1 VPSSLSRVSP
11 WSAGDQ
17 PTRTAKLNEGVEVK
31 PSGTT
36 TTVERYGERMVRGQA
51 CTGAGCGP
59 PVVQRFAAKPAAQPA
74 HDSEAALDPSAVS
87 GTPEPAGHAAD
98 VSGAWCSM
106 RNDVVGDHLLRWAE
120 DLVDLSRRN
129 RLLYFRHYKS
139 GSLRFA
145 QDPSHVE
152 AKLGRGWYFFLPPN
166 PPDDPDEPF
175 DQGEPKDN
183 ELVVDMSPPRYGPMI
198 ERSLK
203 NIMKKGDSMFL
214 DAGLWIV
221 YMGLGMLRWRDD
233 DDTVVSSPLLLVPVQ
248 ILLDGRNR
256 RWRLKRSEDGE
267 AVLNPA
273 LAVKF
278 ERDFGIELPTLDQLD
293 VPDFYHVA
301 ETVREK
307 AAGLK
312 ATVEEETV
320 LTTFF
325 FHKEV
330 IYRDLL
336 QNAATI
342 ARHPL
347 VRLLAK
353 GPDSEEARDL
363 HFTAVPG
370 DQLDRAHPPE
380 DMACILDADGTQRR
394 CLVAARQ
401 GHSFVMDGPPGTGK
415 SQTIGNMIAQFLVDG
430 KTVLFVSEKAAALE
444 VVHNRL
450 SERELHRFALA
461 LHSRTASR
469 KEVAQ
474 ELGRALLERVQAD
487 VRLDPTGRD
496 RLVRSR
502 KRLSE
507 YATAINVVRAPLGWS
522 LHRAIGRVSQIRGS
536 DDMPV
541 PSVDTRRLD
550 TRSFSHLRTCAERL
564 SRSWGPVS
572 RDDFLWRDLKN
583 PTSGAAHQAH
593 LRILVTDCRNR
604 HSRLEALAA
613 DVCDRLALP
622 LVETP
627 EATARLVALLDLVER
642 RHPIDPTWLVA
653 REAEFRRIV
662 TGSARLSHLLKRR
675 QDLEQRL
682 SRTAEDWRPHPESLA
697 RSLSERLDEIHRAM
711 STLALTTAD
720 RTHSADVMT
729 GMLEKAR
736 QAEETVGELT
746 DAAEY
751 LTRAFGVTD
760 SPTLGLLSRLAE
772 ITQLIGSTAPP
783 EPTWLNPG
791 TARRLTEAIRLLGGS
806 LSGYRTSREQLADVF
821 TEDVLDLDLRALR
834 ARFHEVHTG
843 LRKLR
848 GGYRDDKRLLARV
861 TVAGRFTKD
870 TLARLGDAVAWQEH
884 ATDLRKAERLYAELI
899 GPRYWPDRDSA
910 DMDRIEQASEV
921 AAKARNLAQGDVTAS
936 HLTKWISW
944 EAEDDS
950 DLPVIGRGALE
961 RLETL
966 HGLAEDLGIET
977 RILRSLSSDVAQR
990 LASTRRV
997 IETAV
1002 ALLREVDSITDQ
1014 PATLRSARGF
1024 LRCWL
1029 EYHGAD
1035 REVSEAA
1042 QQVNAPLGRV
1052 IDGLDFV
1059 RIEAATA
1066 WAQEL
1071 RTHLGGP
1078 IPHRAAESLL
1088 TAAITSGDLRDHS
1101 ANFHK
1106 AVRELTAVFNQGH
1119 GDVLQSE
1126 LASLSFE
1133 SGHELLNHLYNTV
1146 NDVVEWESF
1155 TRNRRTLEEAGW
1167 KPVVEECIKR
1177 RVPNHE
1183 VAALIERSILQ
1194 RWIDQQLDDDEAS
1207 SNPSL
1212 QPRRARDRDA
1222 LQEEFRQLDKDL
1234 VAHTAAQVIN
1244 SCSERIPR
1252 SALGQEGIIL
1262 QQAQLKK
1269 RHKPV
1274 RWLLSEAG
1282 EAAQRIKP
1290 CFMMSPLSISQFLPP
1305 DLRFDVVIFDEASQV
1320 READAIC
1327 SIARGK
1333 QLIVVGDQKQLPPT
1347 NFFQQVTDID
1357 EDDSLGILDFESI
1370 LDRCKGQGLRSLPL
1384 LWHYRSRHESLI
1396 TYSNRSFYDGR
1407 LHTFPGAVADSPDLG
1422 VELIRVDGVYER
1434 GGTRQNRIEAET
1446 VVDRVL
1452 HHRRRHPHL
1461 TIGVVTLSS
1470 AQQSAIEFAVER
1482 RARREPELRDLRA
1495 HDRLGGFFV
1504 KNLEN
1509 VQGDERDL
1517 IILSI
1522 GYGPDENGKLTMN
1535 FGPMNNEGGE
1545 RRLNVAVTR
1554 ARHRVEVIC
1563 SFAPGRIRTNN
1574 PTIKHLAR
1582 YLDYAERGVPAL
1594 ALDLQDSQGD
1604 AESPF
1609 EEEVLRSLQAMG
1621 YDVTPQV
1628 GVAGYRIDIGVRHP
1642 SEPGRFVLGVECD
1655 GAAYHS
1661 SKDARSRDRLRQQVL
1676 EGLGWRVHRI
1686 WSTAWYADRH
1696 GEERSLKHAIEHAL
1710 RADGQTEPSQATEA
1724 PSEVAFE
1731 VDGRDFDGLPDWV
1744 HSYTEPELARVKS
1757 GSDFE
1762 TSTYFIS
1769 TQIKQ
1774 VVEASGPIHEDRVLE
1789 IIKRS
1794 WNIGRVGTR
1803 IRKTFSQAVLLLVN
1817 RRKLTVSGRFLSL
1830 PGCEIRVR
1838 APMAHTGQETA
1849 DGPPANI
1856 RPVAHIP
1863 PAEIY
1868 LAILNLLRDAGGT
1881 AQQPM
1886 LVKRLAGLFG
1896 WRRVG
1901 SRIGRALDRAID
1913 QLIDTGDVTEEADG
1927 WLRSQ
1932 R

>member
-1 VPSSLSRVSP
+1 
-11 WSAGDQ
+11 
-17 PTRTAKLNEGVEVK
+17 
-31 PSGTT
+31 
-36 TTVERYGERMVRGQA
+36 M
-51 CTGAGCGP
+51 
-59 PVVQRFAAKPAAQPA
+59 
-74 HDSEAALDPSAVS
+74 
-87 GTPEPAGHAAD
+87 
-98 VSGAWCSM
+98 
-106 RNDVVGDHLLRWAE
+106 VGDHLLRWAE

-166 PPDDPDEPF
+166 PPDDPDQPF

-203 NIMKKGDSMFL
+203 NIMKKGDAMFL

-233 DDTVVSSPLLLVPVQ
+233 DDTVVSSPMLLVPVE

-256 RWRLKRSEDGE
+256 RWRLRRSEDGE

-273 LAVKF
+273 MAVKF

-293 VPDFYHVA
+293 VPDFNHVV
-301 ETVREK
+301 EVVRK
-307 AAGLK
+307 KVAGLR

-336 QNAATI
+336 RNRDTI
-342 ARHPL
+342 GGHPL

-363 HFTAVPG
+363 HFTAVSAE
-370 DQLDRAHPPE
+370 QLDKAHPPE

-394 CLVAARQ
+394 CLVAARHGQ
-401 GHSFVMDGPPGTGK
+401 SFVMDGPPGTGK
-415 SQTIGNMIAQFLVDG
+415 SQTIANMIAQFLVDG
-430 KTVLFVSEKAAALE
+430 KTILFVSEKAAALE

-450 SERELHRFALA
+450 RERELHRFALA
-461 LHSRTASR
+461 LHSRTSSR

-487 VRLDPTGRD
+487 IQLDPIGRD

-502 KRLSE
+502 KQLSE
-507 YATAINVVRAPLGWS
+507 YATAINVARAPLGWS

-536 DDMPV
+536 DDIPV
-541 PSVDTRRLD
+541 PSVDTRGLSE
-550 TRSFSHLRTCAERL
+550 RSFSDLRTCAEEM

-572 RDDFLWRDLKN
+572 RDDFLWRDMKD
-583 PTSGAAHQAH
+583 PTSGAARQAH

-604 HSRLEALAA
+604 HSRLEALAV

-622 LVETP
+622 LVDNP
-627 EATARLVALLDLVER
+627 EAAARLVALLELVKR

-653 REAEFRRIV
+653 DGAEFQRIV
-662 TGSARLSHLLKRR
+662 TGSERLSRLLKRR
-675 QDLEQRL
+675 RDLEQRL
-682 SRTAEDWRPHPESLA
+682 SRTAENWRSHPESLA
-697 RSLSERLDEIHRAM
+697 RSLSERLDAIQSAM
-711 STLALTTAD
+711 TTLPPKVAD
-720 RTHSADVMT
+720 RARSLDVMT
-729 GMLEKAR
+729 QMLDQAR
-736 QAEETVGELT
+736 QAEETVAGLA
-746 DAAEY
+746 DAGDY
-751 LTRAFGVTD
+751 LVRAFGVTD
-760 SPTLGLLSRLAE
+760 DPTLGLVSRLSE
-772 ITQLIGSTAPP
+772 ISRLIGSTAPP
-783 EPTWLNPG
+783 EATWLHPSA
-791 TARRLTEAIRLLGGS
+791 ARRLTEAIRLLGES
-806 LSGYRTSREQLADVF
+806 LMGYRTSRERLVDVF
-821 TEDVLDLDLRALR
+821 TDDVLDLDLRALR
-834 ARFHEVHTG
+834 VRFHEVHTG

-848 GGYRDDKRLLARV
+848 GTYRDDKKLLASV

-870 TLARLGDAVAWQEH
+870 TLVHLGDAIAWQEQ
-884 ATDLRKAERLYAELI
+884 ATLLKKAEEQYAELV
-899 GPRYWPDRDSA
+899 GPRYWPDRHSA
-910 DMDRIEQASEV
+910 DMDRIEQAAEV
-921 AAKARNLAQGDVTAS
+921 AAKARNLAQGDVTPS

-950 DLPVIGRGALE
+950 RLPGLGLEALE

-966 HGLAEDLGIET
+966 HEFADGLGIGT
-977 RILRSLSSDVAQR
+977 RLTELSSSDVAQS
-990 LASTRRV
+990 LASIRRV

-1014 PATLRSARGF
+1014 PATLRSARGI

-1029 EYHGAD
+1029 EYHSVN
-1035 REVSEAA
+1035 REVGEAA
-1042 QQVNAPLGRV
+1042 KQVTPPLGEV
-1052 IDGLDFV
+1052 IDGLDFE

-1066 WAQEL
+1066 WAKEL
-1071 RTHLGGP
+1071 RTHLGRP

-1088 TAAITSGDLRDHS
+1088 TAAITSGDLLDHS
-1101 ANFHK
+1101 GNFDK
-1106 AVRELTAVFNQGH
+1106 AVRDLTGVFNHGH
-1119 GDVLQSE
+1119 GDALNGE
-1126 LASLSFE
+1126 LCSLSFE
-1133 SGHELLNHLYNTV
+1133 SGRELLDHLYDTV

-1155 TRNRRTLEEAGW
+1155 SRNRRMLEEAGW

-1222 LQEEFRQLDKDL
+1222 LQEEFRQLDRDL
-1234 VAHTAAQVIN
+1234 VERTAAQVIN
-1244 SCSERIPR
+1244 RCGGRIPR

-1274 RWLLSEAG
+1274 RWLLSQAG

-1305 DLRFDVVIFDEASQV
+1305 LLHFDVVIFDEASQV

-1357 EDDSLGILDFESI
+1357 EDDALGILDFESI

-1434 GGTRQNRIEAET
+1434 GGMRQNRIEAEA

-1452 HHRRRHPHL
+1452 HHRRRHPQL

-1482 RARREPELRDLRA
+1482 RAQREAELRDLGA

-1563 SFAPGRIRTNN
+1563 SFAPRRIRTKN

-1582 YLDYAERGVPAL
+1582 YLDYAERGISAL
-1594 ALDLQDSQGD
+1594 ALDLEDAQGD

-1609 EEEVLRSLQAMG
+1609 EEEVLRSLRAMG

-1676 EGLGWRVHRI
+1676 EGLGWRIHRI
-1686 WSTAWYADRH
+1686 WSTAWYAYRQ
-1696 GEERSLKHAIEHAL
+1696 GEERRLRDAIEHAL
-1710 RADGQTEPSQATEA
+1710 HADGRTELPQATEA

-1731 VDGRDFDGLPDWV
+1731 VDSRDFDSLPNWV
-1744 HSYTEPELARVKS
+1744 HNYTEPELARVRP
-1757 GSDFE
+1757 GSEFE

-1769 TQIKQ
+1769 TQIEQ
-1774 VVEASGPIHEDRVLE
+1774 IVETSGPIHEDRVLE
-1789 IIKRS
+1789 IIKQS
-1794 WNIGRVGTR
+1794 WTIRRAGKR
-1803 IRKTFSQAVLLLVN
+1803 IRGTFDQAVRLLVN
-1817 RRKLTVSGRFLSL
+1817 RRRLSVSGRFLSL
-1830 PGCEIRVR
+1830 PGYEPSVR
-1838 APMAHTGQETA
+1838 IPMPATGQETS
-1849 DGPPANI
+1849 DGPTI
-1856 RPVAHIP
+1856 RRPVEHIP
-1863 PAEIY
+1863 PAELY

-1881 AQQPM
+1881 ARRTM
-1886 LVKRLAGLFG
+1886 LVRRLAGLHG
-1896 WRRVG
+1896 WHHLG
-1901 SRIGRALDRAID
+1901 SKIRRALDRAID
-1913 QLIDTGDVTEEADG
+1913 QLIDTGGVIEEPVG
-1927 WLRSQ
+1927 WLRRQ
-1932 R
+1932 P